1 MSLALQVLV
10 LPAVVVGAVVV
21 PVEGQVI
28 RGFDRP
34 LCTYCPGHRGVTIDS
49 RPGDEV
55 VAVTGGVI
63 SFSGEVGG
71 LMYVVQT
78 IAPNVRV
85 TYGLVMAVAPNVVE
99 GSWVDAGQV
108 VALANESTYLGV
120 RIGQEYVEP
129 LRFLGLGRV
138 RLVGPAQVVVGAA

>member
-71 LMYVVQT
+71 IM
-78 IAPNVRV
+78 
-85 TYGLVMAVAPNVVE
+85 
-99 GSWVDAGQV
+99 
-108 VALANESTYLGV
+108 
-120 RIGQEYVEP
+120 
-129 LRFLGLGRV
+129 
-138 RLVGPAQVVVGAA
+138 